1 MSEDINSAVE
11 TKRSAVTFKIP
22 DSDDR
27 LGKSVGDI
35 TAGKLSVHKNIPVC
49 INYNSAFTIQVYILM
64 LF

>member
-35 TAGKLSVHKNIPVC
+35 TAGKLSVHKNIQYVS
-49 INYNSAFTIQVYILM
+49 IIQNIIMHYKFKFI
-64 LF
+64 

>member
-1 MSEDINSAVE
+1 MSEDINAAVE

-35 TAGKLSVHKNIPVC
+35 TAGKLSVNKIILVY
-49 INYNSAFTIQVYILM
+49 INYIVKL
-64 LF
+64 